1 MGGVIVMAVV
11 ASNALILTM
20 KSLSVVLEQHH
31 FYKIARKNSVRHSTA
46 TTTMTTTTTATARTT
61 STATTTIDEPVLVGL
76 LLLLFVLL

>member
-11 ASNALILTM
+11 ARNVLILTM

-31 FYKIARKNSVRHSTA
+31 FYRITRKNSVRHSTA
-46 TTTMTTTTTATARTT
+46 TTTMTTTATTRTT